1 MGCER
6 DPDQQFEFIVEKLES
21 GGYLARSFGACIVTE
36 GETLEE
42 LKQEICDAV
51 CCHFDEGCTP
61 TAVKLRFV
69 EVVRE
74 EVIDEVTKE

>member
-1 MGCER
+1 MHELL
-6 DPDQQFEFIVEKLES
+6 DQQFEFIVERAPD
-21 GGYLARSFGACIVTE
+21 GTYVARSFGACIVTE
-36 GETLEE
+36 AATVEE
-42 LKQEICDAV
+42 LKREICDAV

-74 EVIDEVTKE
+74 EVVNEVNKE